1 VVFQE
6 DRGQKAEFIM
16 RDQTSMLLLRSR
28 WIAIGAAVA
37 VTLGF
42 GSVRLANA
50 TVSAGER
57 NVFVPIVPCRIA
69 DTRPAPSTVGARS
82 FPLVKDDEFPIQ
94 VRGTNGNCTISN
106 GATSVVLNVT
116 ALDAKSNGFLT
127 VWPAENL
134 RPNTSNL
141 NFSGGQAP
149 VPNAVTVKLD
159 SRGGIKIYNSSDS
172 VNVIVDVVGYYED
185 HNHDDAY
192 AKK

>member
-1 VVFQE
+1 
-6 DRGQKAEFIM
+6 M
-16 RDQTSMLLLRSR
+16 REQTSMWLLRSR
-28 WIAIGAAVA
+28 WVAIGAAVA

-50 TVSAGER
+50 TVITGER
-57 NVFVPIVPCRIA
+57 NVFVPIVPCRLA
-69 DTRPAPSTVGARS
+69 DTRPAPSTVGLRN
-82 FPLVKDDEFPIQ
+82 FPLVKDDEFPIK
-94 VRGTNGNCTISN
+94 VRGTNGNCTVSP

-116 ALDAKSNGFLT
+116 ALDSTSAGFLT

-149 VPNAVTVKLD
+149 VPNAVTVKVD
-159 SRGGIKIYNSSDS
+159 RTGAIKIYSSADS

-192 AKK
+192 QKK

>member
-1 VVFQE
+1 
-6 DRGQKAEFIM
+6 M
-16 RDQTSMLLLRSR
+16 REQTSMLLLRSR
-28 WIAIGAAVA
+28 WVAIGAAVA

-50 TVSAGER
+50 TISAGER

-69 DTRPAPSTVGARS
+69 DTRPAPSTVGARD
-82 FPLVKDDEFPIQ
+82 FPLPKDDEFRIQ
-94 VRGTNGNCTISN
+94 VRGKNGNCDIAA

-116 ALDAKSNGFLT
+116 ALDSKSAGFLT

-149 VPNAVTVKLD
+149 VPNAVTVKID
-159 SRGGIKIYNSSDS
+159 SAGAIKIYSSADS

-185 HNHDDAY
+185 HNHNDAY
-192 AKK
+192 VAK